1 MGTDHSQRTP
11 VQPREVVP
19 LILSRDG
26 DRRGFLN
33 LPLDSRQGR
42 YGSLDEHVARYGT
55 LRTSGTPRATKDIT
69 ALAERWDIRG
79 RGGAGF
85 PLSKKIYAVYR
96 ASVRGKTAVLV
107 ANGSESEPLSY
118 KDRALMWF
126 APHLVLDGMELVA
139 RVLGA
144 RQAYLTIHPDPEMR
158 IHLENVL
165 AERHRGLGPGV
176 AIQVVELEG
185 SYVSGQETA
194 VIGYLERGVTLPR
207 FQPPRPS
214 TKGMDG
220 RPTQISNVETLARL
234 ALAYHCEENGVSKDV
249 GAQSLG
255 SLGTLWTQ
263 AGGRVFEMTPG
274 ESLGGMLKGMGIEFD
289 DESSMLLGGYFGTF
303 NRTSAP
309 IMEAPISVLGA
320 FGASFGSGVVAL
332 FPPGS
337 CVIAEADRVISY
349 MSGES
354 AGQCGPCTFGLPA
367 VAGEFHR
374 LQDGAKADLEK
385 IWRWTGQ
392 LPGRGACGLPDG
404 FSNLVRSVI
413 EGFAPEIKAHGSAT
427 CRGTDYAIVPAPVP
441 PRRSHA
447 RRRSSLHVTG

>member
-1 MGTDHSQRTP
+1 MGTNPP
-11 VQPREVVP
+11 VAGPSRSGELFP
-19 LILSRDG
+19 LILSHNG
-26 DRRGFLN
+26 ERRGFLS
-33 LPLDSRQGR
+33 LPLGSQEGR
-42 YGSLDEHVARYGT
+42 YSSLDEHGARYGT
-55 LRTSGTPRATKDIT
+55 LAMSGTPRATKDIT
-69 ALAERWDIRG
+69 ALADRWDIRG

-96 ASVRGKTAVLV
+96 ASARGKMAMLV

-126 APHLVLDGMELVA
+126 APHLVLDGIELVA

-144 RQAYLTIHPDPEMR
+144 KQAYLTIHPNPEMR
-158 IHLENVL
+158 IYLENVV
-165 AERHRGLGPGV
+165 AERHRVLDVGV
-176 AIQVVELEG
+176 AVKVVELEER
-185 SYVSGQETA
+185 YISGQETA

-214 TKGMDG
+214 IKGMDG

-234 ALAYHCEENGVSKDV
+234 ALAYHCEERGVPRGV

-263 AGGRVFEMTPG
+263 EGGRVFEMTPQ
-274 ESLGGMLKGMGIEFD
+274 ETLGGMLRGMGIGFNE
-289 DESSMLLGGYFGTF
+289 ESSMLLGGYFGTF
-303 NRTSAP
+303 NKTSPA
-309 IMEAPISVLGA
+309 IMEAPITELGA
-320 FGASFGSGVVAL
+320 FGTSFGSGIVAI

-337 CVIAEADRVISY
+337 CMVAEADRVISY
-349 MSGES
+349 LAGES

-374 LQDGAKADLEK
+374 LQDGGKADLEK

-404 FSNLVRSVI
+404 FSNLVRSVV
-413 EGFAPEIKAHGSAT
+413 EGFAPEIKAHGSGS
-427 CRGTDYAIVPAPVP
+427 CRGTDHFIVSVPLP
-441 PRRSHA
+441 PRRGHA
-447 RRRSSLHVTG
+447 RRRSSLRVTD